1 MSTIGDI
8 RAQFPALQ
16 TKVYGRPLI
25 YFDNAATA
33 HKPLSVIEM
42 EDRLYRGS
50 YSNVHRAVHKL
61 SADATNAYEE
71 ARDAVAAFIGAG
83 SREETIFTSGAT
95 ASLNL
100 LAHSFVERYV
110 GRGDKILLTEAEH
123 HANIVPWQLAC
134 RRAGASLEVVP
145 VGSDG
150 CIDLRVLESHLDDA
164 SVKLLALPHI
174 SNVLGVVNPVKEIV
188 ALAHRRGI
196 PVAVDGAQGIVH
208 AEVNVR
214 DLDCDFY
221 AFSGHKIYAPTGTG
235 VLYGKRRFLE
245 EMPPFMGGGDMID
258 TVTFEKTSYAPL
270 PLKFEAGTPNFVGAA
285 CLKPALETASALR
298 RETEVQ
304 LSERQIVEY
313 LIGELRKID
322 GLRIYG
328 TPRDIAQ
335 KAPVISF
342 TVDGAHPSDLAQ
354 ILDKMGIAVRSGL
367 MCAEPLV
374 RKYSEVGMLRVSLAP
389 YNTMDECVTFME
401 SLHRAINM
409 LRR

>member
-134 RRAGASLEVVP
+134 AEKGAVLEVIPVEENGEISLEKY
-145 VGSDG
+145 
-150 CIDLRVLESHLDDA
+150 EAMLDER
-164 SVKLLALPHI
+164 VKLVSIAQI
-174 SNVLGVVNPVKEIV
+174 SNVLGIVNPIRQIIDI
-188 ALAHRRGI
+188 AHSKGI
-196 PVAVDGAQGIVH
+196 PVAVDGAQGVVH
-208 AEVNVR
+208 ADCDVAEM
-214 DLDCDFY
+214 DCDFY
-221 AFSGHKIYAPTGTG
+221 IFSGHKIYAPTGTG
-235 VLYGKRRFLE
+235 ILYG
-245 EMPPFMGGGDMID
+245 
-258 TVTFEKTSYAPL
+258 
-270 PLKFEAGTPNFVGAA
+270 
-285 CLKPALETASALR
+285 
-298 RETEVQ
+298 
-304 LSERQIVEY
+304 
-313 LIGELRKID
+313 
-322 GLRIYG
+322 
-328 TPRDIAQ
+328 
-335 KAPVISF
+335 
-342 TVDGAHPSDLAQ
+342 
-354 ILDKMGIAVRSGL
+354 
-367 MCAEPLV
+367 
-374 RKYSEVGMLRVSLAP
+374 
-389 YNTMDECVTFME
+389 
-401 SLHRAINM
+401 
-409 LRR
+409 